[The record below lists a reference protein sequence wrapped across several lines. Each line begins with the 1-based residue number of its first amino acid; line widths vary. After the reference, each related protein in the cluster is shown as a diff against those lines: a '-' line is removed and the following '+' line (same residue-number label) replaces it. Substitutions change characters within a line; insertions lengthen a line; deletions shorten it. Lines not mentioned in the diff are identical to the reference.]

1 MAQPIWNTI
10 ASNLVGFVSGSILE
24 FQFSASPVLPA
35 TSVTYSLLSGSLPN
49 GVTIDEDGLMYGLT
63 EPVFE
68 NKIYS
73 FAVRAT
79 DNLGNLRDKTF
90 TMLVSGIDAPE
101 FTTPAGTIL
110 VTNDSLWIE
119 YPIEYNVP
127 VSDSNVLIALVQGQL
142 PPGLEINEFGLI
154 RGYPEPPIVN
164 VNLGSV
170 NTAAIATI
178 NNTIVAYSTL
188 GFRPGRPIVFT
199 NSVIGG
205 ININAG
211 QTYFVREVIDNT
223 TFTIST
229 TVGGPIVELV
239 NQVGYMDVSLPNV
252 SVGQPTIQTYDFTL
266 RLVSDFGTALQS
278 YSITVANQN
287 APITIGGPGRP
298 PNSRTPTILNT
309 RPLTYDIRYNDL
321 DYSFY
326 LFPPNGN
333 GRTYT
338 PSEFAYIGRLN
349 SDNEFAF
356 QILGKDFD
364 DNEIE
369 YVFADL
375 PLGLV
380 GNSVTGWITGNPII
394 SPDNISEFSFSVA
407 VRKVSNPG
415 IISTFFNF
423 SFRITNGIDGE
434 IVWLTSN
441 DLGTVFNGTT
451 SVLAVRA
458 ESDVDLVYTL
468 SSGTL
473 PPNLTLLDSG
483 DISGVVSFQPN
494 STITYPNDSTTFTFT
509 IRAYSPNF
517 PIISSEQ
524 TFTVNVVQLFAYPTD
539 TLYIKCSPSI
549 QDRQLLD
556 TLLDNDTLIP
566 TEYLYRPNDPYFGK
580 ANSVIYEHAYGI
592 RASDFE
598 EYVAAVTKNHYWRQL
613 TLGEIKTAIAR
624 NEQTGEI
631 IYEVVYSSIID
642 NLVNPEGESVSKEIF
657 WPRFIPLNLGPW
669 YTSETDIF
677 TSYEGE
683 DGPPPE
689 FYTSLTPG
697 FARIL
702 YPNSLPNMRE
712 QVGDELGQ
720 EFNTN
725 LLPLWMTSQ
734 QLNGSTLG
742 YTPAWV
748 ICYTRPGFGEIVKDN
763 INNNWKNQFGQIQRL
778 NQINFK
784 IDRFTVNKSNTY
796 NYDNNLSP
804 PAWTGLPSASPVP
817 NPLDSKDFYVLFPR
831 PTILPNDT
839 QYPR

>member
-24 FQFSASPVLPA
+24 FQFSASPVFPA
-35 TSVTYSLLSGSLPN
+35 ASVTYSLLSGSLPN

-68 NKIYS
+68 NKTYV

-90 TMLVSGIDAPE
+90 TMLVSGIDAPD

-110 VTNDSLWIE
+110 ITYDSLWVE
-119 YPIEYNVP
+119 YPIEYSLPLNTT
-127 VSDSNVLIALVQGQL
+127 DVLIALVQGQL

-178 NNTIVAYSTL
+178 NNTIVVYSTL
-188 GFRPGRPIVFT
+188 GFRPGRPVVFT
-199 NSVIGG
+199 NSVLGG
-205 ININAG
+205 LNAG
-211 QTYFVREVIDNT
+211 ETYFVREVIDNT

-229 TVGGPIVELV
+229 TVGGPVVELI
-239 NQVGYMDVSLPNV
+239 NQAGYMDVSLPNV
-252 SVGQPTIQTYDFTL
+252 SIGQPTIQTYDFTL
-266 RLVSDFGTALQS
+266 RLVSEFGTALRT
-278 YSITVANQN
+278 YSITVENQN

-326 LFPPNGN
+326 LFPPNSN
-333 GRTYT
+333 GRTYS
-338 PSEFAYIGRLN
+338 PLEFAYIGKLN

-375 PLGLV
+375 PIGLV

-415 IISTFFNF
+415 IISSFFNF

-483 DISGVVSFQPN
+483 EISGVVSFQPN
-494 STITYPNDSTTFTFT
+494 SAITYPNDTTTFTFT

-549 QDRQLLD
+549 EDRQLLD
-556 TLLDNDTLIP
+556 TLLDNDSLIP
-566 TEYLYRPNDPYFGK
+566 DDYLYRPNDPYFGK
-580 ANSVIYEHAYGI
+580 ATSVIYEHAYGI
-592 RASDFE
+592 RSSSFE

-613 TLGEIKTAIAR
+613 TLGEIKTAVAR

-631 IYEVVYSSIID
+631 IYEVVYSSIVD
-642 NLVNPEGESVSKEIF
+642 NLVNPEGESVSKDVF

-669 YTSETDIF
+669 YTSDTDIY

-734 QLNGSTLG
+734 QANGSTLG

-763 INNNWKNQFGQIQRL
+763 INNNWKNPVGQIQRL

-804 PAWTGLPSASPVP
+804 PAWTSLPSATPVP
-817 NPLDSKDFYVLFPR
+817 DPLDSKDFYVLFPR

>member
-1 MAQPIWNTI
+1 MSQPIWNTI
-10 ASNLVGFVSGSILE
+10 SSNLVGFVSGSVLE

-35 TSVTYSLLSGSLPN
+35 TTVTYSLLSGSLPN
-49 GVTIDEDGLMYGLT
+49 GVTIDETGLMYGLT
-63 EPVFE
+63 EPVFT
-68 NKIYS
+68 NQNYT

-90 TMLVSGIDAPE
+90 TMLVSGIDAPN
-101 FTTPAGTIL
+101 FTTPAGTII
-110 VTNDSLWIE
+110 VTNDSLWVE
-119 YPIEYNVP
+119 YPIEYSVP
-127 VSDSNVLIALVQGQL
+127 INDTSVLIALVQGQL
-142 PPGLEINEFGLI
+142 PPGLEINEYGLI
-154 RGYPEPPIVN
+154 RGYPKPPIVN

-170 NTAAIATI
+170 NTAAIATLD
-178 NNTIVAYSTL
+178 NTIVAYSTL
-188 GFRPGRPIVFT
+188 GFRPGRPISFT

-205 ININAG
+205 IVAG
-211 QTYFVREVIDNT
+211 QNYYVREVINNT

-229 TVGGPIVELV
+229 TVGGPVVVLA
-239 NQVGYMDVSLPNV
+239 NAVGYMDVSLPNV
-252 SVGQPTIQTYDFTL
+252 SVGEPTIQTYDFTL
-266 RLVSDFGTALQS
+266 RLVSAFGTALQS
-278 YSITVANQN
+278 YSITVVNQN
-287 APITIGGPGRP
+287 APINIGGPGRP

-309 RPLTYDIRYNDL
+309 RPLTYDIRYDNL

-326 LFPPNGN
+326 LFPPNSN
-333 GRTYT
+333 GRTYS
-338 PSEFAYIGRLN
+338 PSQFAYIGKLN

-356 QILGKDFD
+356 QMLGKDFD
-364 DNEIE
+364 DSELE

-380 GNSVTGWITGNPII
+380 GNSVSGWVTGNPTI
-394 SPDNISEFSFSVA
+394 SPDNLSEFSFSVA

-415 IISTFFNF
+415 IISPFFNF
-423 SFRITNGIDGE
+423 SFRVSNGVDGD
-434 IVWLTSN
+434 IVWITSS

-458 ESDVDLVYTL
+458 ESDVPLEYEL

-473 PPNLTLLDSG
+473 PPNLILLPSG
-483 DISGVVSFQPN
+483 EISGVVSFQPN
-494 STITYPNDSTTFTFT
+494 ATITYPNETTTFTFT

-517 PIISSEQ
+517 PIIAAEQ
-524 TFTVNVVQLFAYPTD
+524 TFTVNVNQLFAYPTD

-549 QDRQLLD
+549 EDRELLD
-556 TLLDNDTLIP
+556 TLLDNSALIP
-566 TEYLYRPNDPYFGK
+566 NEYIYRPNDPYFGK
-580 ANSVIYEHAYGI
+580 ATSVIYEHAYGI

-598 EYVAAVTKNHYWRQL
+598 EYVAAIQEKNHYWRQL
-613 TLGEIKTAIAR
+613 TLGEIKTAVAR

-642 NLVNPEGESVSKEIF
+642 NLINPEGESVSKEIF
-657 WPRFIPLNLGPW
+657 WPRFIPLELGPW
-669 YTSETDIF
+669 YTSETDIY
-677 TSYEGE
+677 TSYEGP

-697 FARIL
+697 FERIL

-734 QLNGSTLG
+734 QANGSTLG

-748 ICYTRPGFGEIVKDN
+748 ICYTKPGFSEIVKNN
-763 INNNWKNQFGQIQRL
+763 INNNWKNPIGQIQRL

-804 PAWTGLPSASPVP
+804 PAWTSLPSATPVP
-817 NPLDSKDFYVLFPR
+817 SPLDSKDFYVLFPR
-831 PTILPNDT
+831 PTILPNRT

>member
-1 MAQPIWNTI
+1 MAQPIWNTF
-10 ASNLVGFVSGSILE
+10 AENLVGFVSGSILE
-24 FQFSASPVLPA
+24 FQFSASAVLPA
-35 TSVTYSLLSGSLPN
+35 TTVTYSLVGGSLPN
-49 GVTIDEDGLMYGLT
+49 GVTIDQHGLMYGLT

-68 NKIYS
+68 NKNYT
-73 FAVRAT
+73 FVVRAT
-79 DNLGNLRDKTF
+79 DNLGNIRDKTF

-101 FTTPAGTIL
+101 FTTPSGTIL
-110 VTNDSLWIE
+110 VTNDSLWVE
-119 YPIEYNVP
+119 YPIQYNVP
-127 VSDSNVLIALVQGQL
+127 ISVTTTLIALVQGQL

-154 RGYPEPPIVN
+154 RGYPEPPVVN

-170 NTAAIATI
+170 NTAAIATL
-178 NNTIVAYSTL
+178 NNTIICYSTL

-205 ININAG
+205 ITAG

-229 TVGGPIVELV
+229 TVGGPEYELV

-252 SVGQPTIQTYDFTL
+252 SIGQPTIQTYDFTL
-266 RLVSDFGTALQS
+266 RLISDFGTALQT
-278 YSITVANQN
+278 YSITVVNQN
-287 APITIGGPGRP
+287 APVTIGGPGKP
-298 PNSRTPTILNT
+298 PNSRTPSILNT
-309 RPLTYDIRYNDL
+309 RPLTYDIRYDDL

-326 LFPPNGN
+326 LFPPNSRGE
-333 GRTYT
+333 TYA
-338 PSEFAYIGRLN
+338 PSEFAYIGKLK

-364 DNEIE
+364 DGQLE
-369 YVFADL
+369 YVYADL

-380 GNSVTGWITGNPII
+380 GDPVTGWITGNPVI
-394 SPDNISEFSFSVA
+394 SPNNISEFSFSVA
-407 VRKVSNPG
+407 VRKVANPG
-415 IISTFFNF
+415 IISSFFNF
-423 SFRITNGIDGE
+423 SFRITNNVDGE
-434 IVWLTSN
+434 IVWLTPAN
-441 DLGTVFNGTT
+441 LGTVYNGTT
-451 SVLAVRA
+451 SVLSVRA
-458 ESDVDLVYTL
+458 VSDVDLVYSL

-473 PPNLTLLDSG
+473 PPNLRLLDSG
-483 DISGVVSFQPN
+483 EISGVISFQPN
-494 STITYPNDSTTFTFT
+494 DTITYPNDTTEFTFT
-509 IRAYSPNF
+509 VRAYAPNF
-517 PIISSEQ
+517 PIITSEQ
-524 TFTVNVVQLFAYPTD
+524 TFTVNVNQLFAYPTD

-549 QDRQLLD
+549 ANRELLD
-556 TLLDNDTLIP
+556 TLLDDDSLIP
-566 TEYLYRPNDPYFGK
+566 TEYLYRPDDPYFGK
-580 ANSVIYEHAYGI
+580 ATSVIYEHAYGI
-592 RASDFE
+592 RSSDFE

-624 NEQTGEI
+624 DEQTGEI
-631 IYEVVYSSIID
+631 LYEVVYSSIVD
-642 NLVNPEGESVSKEIF
+642 NLINPQGVSVSKEIL
-657 WPRFIPLNLGPW
+657 WPNFIPLNLGPW

-677 TSYEGE
+677 TSYEGP

-689 FYTSLTPG
+689 YYTSLTPG

-748 ICYTRPGFGEIVKDN
+748 ICYTRPGFSEIVKDN
-763 INNNWKNQFGQIQRL
+763 INNNWKNPVGQVQRL

-784 IDRFTVNKSNTY
+784 IDRFTVDKSNTY

-817 NPLDSKDFYVLFPR
+817 SPLDSKDFYVLFPR

>member
-1 MAQPIWNTI
+1 MAQPIWNTF
-10 ASNLVGFVSGSILE
+10 SENLVGFVSGSILE

-35 TSVTYSLLSGSLPN
+35 TSVTYLLVSGSLPN
-49 GVTIDEDGLMYGLT
+49 GVTINEDGLMFGLT
-63 EPVFE
+63 SPVFE
-68 NKIYS
+68 NQAYV
-73 FAVRAT
+73 FVVRAT
-79 DNLGNLRDKTF
+79 DNLGNIRDKTF
-90 TMLVSGIDAPE
+90 TMIVSGIDAPA

-119 YPIEYNVP
+119 YPIQYNVP
-127 VSDSNVLIALVQGQL
+127 IEGSNVLIALVQGDL
-142 PPGLEINEFGLI
+142 PPGLEINEYGLI
-154 RGYPEPPIVN
+154 RGYPQPPIVN

-178 NNTIVAYSTL
+178 NNTIVSYSTL
-188 GFRPGRPIVFT
+188 GFRPGRPIIFT
-199 NSVIGG
+199 NTVIGG
-205 ININAG
+205 VTAG
-211 QTYFVREVIDNT
+211 QTYFVRDVIDST

-229 TVGGPIVELV
+229 TVGGPIFELI
-239 NQVGYMDVSLPNV
+239 NQVGYMDVNLPNV

-266 RLVSDFGTALQS
+266 RLVSEFGTALQT
-278 YSITVANQN
+278 YSITVVNQN

-298 PNSRTPTILNT
+298 PNSRTPSILNT

-333 GRTYT
+333 GRTYS
-338 PSEFAYIGRLN
+338 PSEFAYIGKLN
-349 SDNEFAF
+349 SDNEFSF

-364 DNEIE
+364 DAELE
-369 YVFADL
+369 YLFADL

-380 GNSVTGWITGNPII
+380 GDPVTGWITGNPII
-394 SPDNISEFSFSVA
+394 SPNNISEFSFSAA

-415 IISTFFNF
+415 IISPFFNF
-423 SFRITNGIDGE
+423 SFRITNDIDGE
-434 IVWLTSN
+434 IIWLTPN
-441 DLGTVFNGTT
+441 DLGTIFNGTT
-451 SVLAVRA
+451 SVLSVRA
-458 ESDVDLVYTL
+458 ESDVELVYSL
-468 SSGTL
+468 SSGNL

-483 DISGVVSFQPN
+483 EISGVVSFQPN
-494 STITYPNDSTTFTFT
+494 ETITNPNSTTNFTFT

-517 PIISSEQ
+517 PIVSSEK
-524 TFTVNVVQLFAYPTD
+524 TFNVNVVQLFAFPTD

-549 QDRQLLD
+549 EDRQLLN
-556 TLLDNDTLIP
+556 TLLDNDSLIP
-566 TEYLYRPNDPYFGK
+566 PEAIYRPGDPYFGK
-580 ANSVIYEHAYGI
+580 ASSVIYEHAYGI
-592 RASDFE
+592 RSSDFE

-613 TLGEIKTAIAR
+613 TLGEIKTAVAR

-642 NLVNPEGESVSKEIF
+642 NLINPQGESVSKEIL
-657 WPRFIPLNLGPW
+657 WPNFIPLNLGPW
-669 YTSETDIF
+669 YTSETDIY

-683 DGPPPE
+683 NGPPPE

-712 QVGDELGQ
+712 QVGEELGQ

-734 QLNGSTLG
+734 QANGSTLG

-748 ICYTRPGFGEIVKDN
+748 ICYTKPGFAETIKNN
-763 INNNWKNQFGQIQRL
+763 IQNNWRNPIGQIQTL
-778 NQINFK
+778 NQIDFK

-831 PTILPNDT
+831 PTILPNST